1 MCGQCAVDYAHTAPF
16 VCRKCGSRGVT
27 GFFYF
32 LFMAWWVAFL
42 LFTTWKARRKAM
54 ANNATLPPHIKV
66 LVTHLQFLGMA
77 GLVRCGWDSSLEQFF
92 ALARATVLPTEAPVS
107 LECVIAGNTVDSSGT
122 VAYDA
127 VRASLLLPCRVCARY
142 RVRPVLWI
150 TTLGGSQIAVT
161 FIVLV
166 PAWVALMLFWGVA
179 SATRLLY
186 RDPVAKRKSRDLC
199 VGSLQQT
206 TVTLLYFAYPALCV
220 AALRLFPCLT
230 VQGVGTLWE
239 GSLDVSC
246 EAGSSHETVMLSA
259 GVAAIV
265 CAVLGIPVVLSFTVW
280 RRRTALWTRPV
291 KATIGMVCAWS
302 CWCTNAHCVR
312 PCVLR
317 IPLRWQP
324 RPGLVLGAGCGC
336 EQAADSMC
344 SGTIVA
350 IRSCGS
356 GTLLR
361 VDNTAVCAVVDELSR
376 AAGCLRVLCRRWSV
390 CLLVST
396 SHFVSTPSYGL
407 TACHQFT
414 CLSLHLWGC
423 CLPRLQLH

>member
-1 MCGQCAVDYAHTAPF
+1 
-16 VCRKCGSRGVT
+16 
-27 GFFYF
+27 
-32 LFMAWWVAFL
+32 
-42 LFTTWKARRKAM
+42 
-54 ANNATLPPHIKV
+54 
-66 LVTHLQFLGMA
+66 
-77 GLVRCGWDSSLEQFF
+77 
-92 ALARATVLPTEAPVS
+92 
-107 LECVIAGNTVDSSGT
+107 
-122 VAYDA
+122 
-127 VRASLLLPCRVCARY
+127 
-142 RVRPVLWI
+142 
-150 TTLGGSQIAVT
+150 
-161 FIVLV
+161 
-166 PAWVALMLFWGVA
+166 MLFWGVA